1 MNIKFGVHSL
11 LWCLSFSS
19 KYLPVIDIVKE
30 MGFDLL
36 EVEPGDEFR
45 NLPPEELRNRLDTTG
60 LEVSLSVGLDDTTDI
75 SSPDE
80 NIREQGI
87 AFMQDNIDW
96 AKRIGAG
103 IIVGPVYAEIGRKR
117 YLSDEKRKDEW
128 NRAAESLR
136 QLGDY
141 AAEKGIIIAL
151 EPLNRFE
158 TDMINT
164 AEQAVDMCDQVDSP
178 SVKITLDTF
187 HMNIEEKDLAAAIR
201 ASKKHLV
208 HLHTC
213 ANDRGVPGEDHIQW
227 LEIREALRDIDY
239 EGYAVIESFK
249 PGQIAAFACIWRDL
263 APSIEDIPRKGLS
276 FLRNLLTS

>member
-1 MNIKFGVHSL
+1 M
-11 LWCLSFSS
+11 
-19 KYLPVIDIVKE
+19 
-30 MGFDLL
+30 
-36 EVEPGDEFR
+36 R
-45 NLPPEELRNRLDTTG
+45 
-60 LEVSLSVGLDDTTDI
+60 
-75 SSPDE
+75 
-80 NIREQGI
+80 
-87 AFMQDNIDW
+87 DNIDW

-117 YLSDEKRKDEW
+117 FLSAEERKDEW

-141 AAEKGIIIAL
+141 AAKNGVIIAL

-187 HMNIEEKDLAAAIR
+187 HMNIEDKDMGAAIR

-208 HLHTC
+208 HMHTC
-213 ANDRGVPGEDHIQW
+213 ANDRGVPGEDHIPWQ
-227 LEIREALRDIDY
+227 EIREALRDIDY
-239 EGYAVIESFK
+239 EGYAVIESFQ

-263 APSIEDIPRKGLS
+263 APDIEDIPKKGLS
-276 FLRNLLTS
+276 FLRNLLTN